1 MVKQV
6 DLIDYKNLSE
16 NLLNYLCDRDGVTET
31 IILLLEQG
39 YSYSDLYSL
48 FPDEEVYEAID
59 EYEKRIQ
66 EEQNGY

>member
-1 MVKQV
+1 MTKQA
-6 DLIDYKNLSE
+6 DLIDYKNLAE
-16 NLLNYLCDRDGVTET
+16 NLLNYLCDREGITET

-48 FPDEEVYEAID
+48 FPKEEVDEATD

-66 EEQNGY
+66 ED

>member
-1 MVKQV
+1 MAKQV
-6 DLIDYKNLSE
+6 DLIDYKNLAE

-48 FPDEEVYEAID
+48 FPKEEVDEATE
-59 EYEKRIQ
+59 EYEKRAQ
-66 EEQNGY
+66 EEQC

>member
-1 MVKQV
+1 MAKKV

-66 EEQNGY
+66 EEQC